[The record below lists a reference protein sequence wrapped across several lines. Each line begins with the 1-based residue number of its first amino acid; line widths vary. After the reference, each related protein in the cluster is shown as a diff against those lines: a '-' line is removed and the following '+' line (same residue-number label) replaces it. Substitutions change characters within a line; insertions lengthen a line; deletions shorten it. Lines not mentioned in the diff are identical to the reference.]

1 MGQGCRGEAGMVPL
15 LVGLMSE
22 PGGHLPGPIVHAH
35 VREARGVSDVR
46 IARLKVWTDVSVWGV
61 RAVCASTIEQSE
73 DAHSRKTRHGEY

>member
-1 MGQGCRGEAGMVPL
+1 
-15 LVGLMSE
+15 
-22 PGGHLPGPIVHAH
+22 

-61 RAVCASTIEQSE
+61 RAVFVPAIEQRE